1 MNNYDV
7 IVVGAGV
14 AGLIAAGRAAELGIN
29 VLVIEK
35 MHRPGIK
42 LLITGKGR
50 CNITNSDDIKEFMQN
65 VHPNGRFLK
74 HALYS
79 FFSKDIID
87 LLHNYGVETVVER
100 GGRVFPA
107 SNKSVD
113 ILNALLSNVK
123 KHGAEFRYDC
133 KVINL
138 LINQDS
144 VTGIKII
151 ENGQRK
157 QITAKKVIICTG
169 GKSYPATGST
179 GDGYILARTAGH
191 TIERPFPALVPIVTK
206 GNIAGQL
213 QGLALKNVKVSVL
226 MNGKKQTETFGE
238 MLFTHFGLSGPIILT
253 LSRFIVKKLI
263 NNNKID
269 ISIDLKPALDV
280 SKLDK
285 RLLRDLNEYGKR
297 QIDNIFKFWLPAKLI
312 PVFIKE
318 CNVDPIKEGHQITGQ
333 ERNKI
338 KSLMKDLRFEVVG
351 YRPFKEAIIT
361 AGGINTKEIEPKTMQ
376 SKLVKNLYFAGEVI
390 DVDANTGGYNLQIAY
405 STGWLA
411 AESCIKSIK
420 FATHGFNQLSTN

>member
-1 MNNYDV
+1 M
-7 IVVGAGV
+7 VGAGV
-14 AGLIAAGRAAELGIN
+14 AGLIAAGRAAELGAS

-35 MHRPGIK
+35 MRRPGIK

-50 CNITNSDDIKEFMQN
+50 CNITNSDSIEDFMKN

-74 HALYS
+74 HAFYT

-107 SNKSVD
+107 SNKSVY
-113 ILNALLSNVK
+113 ILNALLANVK
-123 KHGAEFRYDC
+123 KYGAEFRYDC
-133 KVINL
+133 KVNRL
-138 LINQDS
+138 LTNQDS
-144 VTGIKII
+144 VTGVEII
-151 ENGQRK
+151 ENRQKK

-179 GDGYILARTAGH
+179 GDGYALAKSVGH
-191 TIERPFPALVPIVTK
+191 TIEPPFPALVPIVTK

-213 QGLALKNVKVSVL
+213 QGLALKNINITVWI
-226 MNGKKQTETFGE
+226 NGKKQTEAFGE

-253 LSRFIVKKLI
+253 LSRFIVKELI

-269 ISIDLKPALDV
+269 ISIDLKPALDN

-285 RLLRDLNEYGKR
+285 RLLRDLNEYGKK
-297 QIDNIFKFWLPAKLI
+297 QIDNIFKLWLPAKLI

-318 CNVDPIKEGHQITGQ
+318 CEIDPAKAGHQITGQ
-333 ERNKI
+333 ERKNI
-338 KSLMKDLRFEVVG
+338 KSLVKNLRFEVIG
-351 YRPFKEAIIT
+351 NRPFKEAIIT
-361 AGGINTKEIEPKTMQ
+361 AGGINTKEIDPKTMQ
-376 SKLVKNLYFAGEVI
+376 SKLAKNLYFAGEVI

-411 AESCIKSIK
+411 GGSCVKSI
-420 FATHGFNQLSTN
+420 

>member
-1 MNNYDV
+1 MNKYDV

-14 AGLIAAGRAAELGIN
+14 AGLIAAGRAAELGAN

-35 MHRPGIK
+35 MRRPGIK

-50 CNITNSDDIKEFMQN
+50 CNITNSDSLEDFMKN

-74 HALYS
+74 HALYN
-79 FFSKDIID
+79 FFSKDIIN
-87 LLHNYGVETVVER
+87 LLNNYGVETVVER
-100 GGRVFPA
+100 GGRVFPV

-113 ILNALLSNVK
+113 ILNALLSNAKDHGVK
-123 KHGAEFRYDC
+123 FQYDS
-133 KVINL
+133 KVTNL

-144 VTGIKII
+144 VAGVEII
-151 ENGQRK
+151 ETRQ
-157 QITAKKVIICTG
+157 KKPISANTVIICTG

-179 GDGYILARTAGH
+179 GEGYILAKSVGH
-191 TIERPFPALVPIVTK
+191 TIELPFPALVPIITK
-206 GNIAGQL
+206 GNLAGQL
-213 QGLALKNVKVSVL
+213 QGLALKNVNATVWIK
-226 MNGKKQTETFGE
+226 GKKQTEAFGE

-253 LSRFIVKKLI
+253 LSRFIVKELI
-263 NNNKID
+263 NNSKID
-269 ISIDLKPALDV
+269 VSIDLKPALNN

-285 RLLRDLNEYGKR
+285 RLLRDLNEYGKK
-297 QIDNIFKFWLPAKLI
+297 QIDNIFKLWLPAKLI

-318 CNVDPIKEGHQITGQ
+318 CSIDPIKEGHQITGQ

-338 KSLMKDLRFEVVG
+338 KSLMKNLRFEVIG

-361 AGGINTKEIEPKTMQ
+361 AGGINTKEIYPKTME
-376 SKLVKNLYFAGEVI
+376 SKLAKNLYFAGEVI

-411 AESCIKSIK
+411 AESCVKTI
-420 FATHGFNQLSTN
+420 